1 MHGCDCSRATGKNGS
16 VTMDF
21 EPMVFVFDPMNK
33 TVLARICTG
42 TGLAPSPHTSAP
54 GLGSPAHICA
64 RIGLTSCHICA
75 RIGLTPATSA
85 PGLTGLVPAPRSA
98 LGQERVYC
106 RYARCKAAKK
116 ATAGMSCAHRFA
128 REPRSNSATT
138 MCALF
143 RVGTESQHGVNW
155 CILLG
160 RTPRCRDA
168 RACSTHVRDGWMH
181 RCDSICV
188 CICAHD

>member
-33 TVLARICTG
+33 TVLAPHLHRNW
-42 TGLAPSPHTSAP
+42 ARPSPHTSAP

-64 RIGLTSCHICA
+64 RIGLTPCHICA
-75 RIGLTPATSA
+75 RIDWARPSPPICAGK
-85 PGLTGLVPAPRSA
+85 G
-98 LGQERVYC
+98 C

-128 REPRSNSATT
+128 REPKSNSATM
-138 MCALF
+138 MCVLF
-143 RVGTESQHGVNW
+143 RVVTESQHGVNW
-155 CILLG
+155 YILLG

-168 RACSTHVRDGWMH
+168 RACSTHVRNGWLH

-188 CICAHD
+188 CTILHMRT